1 VTSDKPTSPDA
12 MSVASATASKSC
24 ADSAAPAPI
33 VELPVS
39 ELDALI
45 ARVEQAKQAQ
55 LCLSANDCDLLL
67 NAVLTLASMQE
78 RLSHNDLTIAK
89 LKKLLGIVRSSE
101 RTDDLFPDAGTSDSV
116 DDQAAAPDTGDANAS
131 HGGTGTGTGA
141 QGEKDDKDKR
151 DSRDT
156 RSGKK
161 GDGKPKKPRKPPK
174 PVTTHKHALDG
185 LGKGDPC
192 PACPSGKLYKYTPAT
207 LLRIVGNEPLSGERH
222 LCEQLRCSSCG
233 EIYTAPL
240 PEHVRAD
247 GRPGQKY
254 GYSARALMAIMRFFA
269 GLPFHRQQSVHDLM
283 GGHVAASTVFD
294 QCELVANALHPV
306 FKIIKGIAANGSVF
320 YVDDTTNRI
329 LQQEPVLKTRA
340 GKQRLRT
347 GVYSSVC
354 VAITASGQRLTL
366 FQTNVGHAG
375 EWMEEILQRRDPQLD
390 VPLVMSDALS
400 ANRVTST
407 TTHVAL
413 CNAHGRRA
421 FAELSD
427 QHPKLVLMILQL
439 YKQAWINDK
448 HCQDNQLDDIER
460 RDYHQRHSQPAMQQ
474 ILALC
479 EQQLISEQGEPSIV
493 EPNSNLGRAM
503 NYFIKHFTGLSAF
516 CTIPGA
522 PVDNNESERALKL
535 VIRGRKN
542 SMFHQ
547 TAVGANIADVI
558 CSVLAI
564 CHEHGIDA
572 RHYLIAVQQNQ
583 LQVKA
588 SPEKWLPWNYPT
600 SSSTKETENND
611 ADACVA

>member
-1 VTSDKPTSPDA
+1 
-12 MSVASATASKSC
+12 MSIASATASKTT
-24 ADSAAPAPI
+24 ADSAATAPI
-33 VELPVS
+33 VELPVG

-45 ARVEQAKQAQ
+45 ARVEEAKQAQ
-55 LCLSANDCDLLL
+55 LCLSAEDCDLLL
-67 NAVLTLASMQE
+67 NAVLTLATMQE
-78 RLSHNDLTIAK
+78 RLSHNDLTITK

-101 RTDDLFPDAGTSDSV
+101 KTNDLFPDVGNSDDT
-116 DDQAAAPDTGDANAS
+116 DDQPVAP
-131 HGGTGTGTGA
+131 GA
-141 QGEKDDKDKR
+141 GEQDETDPKDKR

-156 RSGKK
+156 RSGEKS
-161 GDGKPKKPRKPPK
+161 DGKPKKPPKPK
-174 PVTTHKHALDG
+174 PVSTHKHALEG
-185 LGKGDPC
+185 LNKGDPC
-192 PACPSGKLYKYTPAT
+192 PECPSGKLYKYTPAT
-207 LLRIVGNEPLSGERH
+207 LLRIVGNEPISGERH

-240 PEHVRAD
+240 PEHVKAD

-254 GYSARALMAIMRFFA
+254 GYSARALMAILRFFA

-294 QCELVANALHPV
+294 QCEFVANALHPV
-306 FKIIKGIAANGSVF
+306 FKAIKGIAANGSVF

-329 LQQEPVLKTRA
+329 LQQEPVIKTRA

-354 VAITASGQRLTL
+354 VAITATGQRLTL

-375 EWMEEILQRRDPQLD
+375 EWMEDILKQRDPQLD
-390 VPLVMSDALS
+390 APLIMSDALS
-400 ANRVTST
+400 ANRVTT
-407 TTHVAL
+407 MKTDVAL
-413 CNAHGRRA
+413 CNAHGRRM

-427 QHPKLVLMILQL
+427 QHPKLVLTILQL
-439 YKQAWINDK
+439 YKQAWINEK
-448 HCQDNQLDDIER
+448 HCQANQLNDIER
-460 RDYHQRHSQPAMQQ
+460 RDYHQQHSQPAMQQ
-474 ILALC
+474 ILQLC
-479 EQQLISEQGEPSIV
+479 EQQLVSEQGEPPIV

-503 NYFIKHFTGLSAF
+503 NYFIKHFIQLSAF

-522 PVDNNESERALKL
+522 PIDNNESERALKL

-542 SMFHQ
+542 SLFHQ

-564 CHEHGIDA
+564 CHEQGVDA

-600 SSSTKETENND
+600 SGSTPETHNND
-611 ADACVA
+611 ADVCVA